1 MLTVLHQNGC
11 ECVKSTFQSTIL
23 FLLITSLSRGNECQ
37 SLVGQL
43 QFHLNRKKW
52 RIYQNWI
59 ENMIWSM
66 RECLMNVSAFQRSK
80 WSKAPNAQINNMH
93 AFARVLVLVCSTF
106 YVYFLF
112 ELILDL
118 AVNARKS
125 CCFISCCACNQ
136 NTFER
141 KHAMFRAYHGN
152 VIYFREME
160 KSYLQTLKH
169 LMHAKINYKWKCSL
183 NGQKKS

>member
-1 MLTVLHQNGC
+1 MNA
-11 ECVKSTFQSTIL
+11 S
-23 FLLITSLSRGNECQ
+23 LLLDSFNLISLDSFNQ
-37 SLVGQL
+37 Q
-43 QFHLNRKKW
+43 RKKMTNLPKL
-52 RIYQNWI
+52 NWKYDLKYAR
-59 ENMIWSM
+59 MS
-66 RECLMNVSAFQRSK
+66 VSAFQRSK
-80 WSKAPNAQINNMH
+80 WSKAPDAQINNMH
-93 AFARVLVLVCSTF
+93 VFARVLVLVCSTF

-125 CCFISCCACNQ
+125 CCCFISCCACNQ